1 MQYIHTGGVLTRLMG
16 KKRHQRHSLD
26 FLKIQDGRERLKIV
40 LHKSTPIRGCY
51 SEELATPS
59 AKSKGQKNGT

>member
-1 MQYIHTGGVLTRLMG
+1 MG